1 MLGMRRGLWSGT
13 IGAVDV
19 ALARQELLAAA
30 NASIPLGPAIMLRL
44 AASITRRAATEDMSA
59 TRIPVRDRF
68 RG

>member
-1 MLGMRRGLWSGT
+1 
-13 IGAVDV
+13 VDV